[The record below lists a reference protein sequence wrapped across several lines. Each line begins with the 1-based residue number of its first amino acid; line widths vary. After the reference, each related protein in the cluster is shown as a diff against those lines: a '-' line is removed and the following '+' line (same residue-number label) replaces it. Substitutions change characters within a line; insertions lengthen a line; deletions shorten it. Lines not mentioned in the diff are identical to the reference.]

1 MATPSLALGIGLQG
15 KPIDR
20 AAFNM
25 QREIGA
31 QKALQRKQERE
42 LKELEPFKK
51 QLVDL
56 QSKAYL
62 PAQKELLARET
73 AKVYKYMADNIGNV
87 DQWQLSQMVGEL
99 ANRSGLY
106 QRNYIEAEKLRNN
119 PKYQHLQP
127 EIEKIFSV
135 SSPEAFNEIGSQNP
149 IFGFSLNE
157 LGGLNIQPFEA
168 KSAKSTAQTY
178 INNERGRLFGEPTVE
193 TIDGIQKEVYRP
205 REGSFEDVFNFTIND
220 PSTFKFEQSQLFNQ
234 LAQSGN
240 LPDLKT
246 PEGQQQFDQM
256 VKDKIANDIRFQLGF
271 IDLKNIPQK
280 RGDFI
285 INNYPQTQNDGI
297 LQPYDTDLVVSYG
310 GKEMPVSS
318 YATVSLGDL
327 KRTVPATSKTRNAK
341 GQRVK
346 AKTGSTYN
354 QLGVSYVVQSP
365 TEIVITP
372 SDSDVWNN
380 DELREAFSEYLVK
393 DKSGLNKRVYRF
405 EEGMPIP
412 SKLEQTAVNKGVDI
426 DARVLAWALDANNN
440 WIYED
445 ASGTYQSAYL
455 KESDKDK
462 VAIEAIKNR
471 QKEMRDKV
479 NASKPKRNNPAPA
492 PTNTPKADKPT
503 NSRIE
508 NNPSLQ
514 KLINSKSNA
523 PR

>member
-1 MATPSLALGIGLQG
+1 MTTPSLALGIGLQG

-31 QKALQRKQERE
+31 QKALQRKQDKE

-51 QLVDL
+51 QLIDL

-73 AKVYKYMADNIGNV
+73 AKVYKYMADNIGNI

-106 QRNYIEAEKLRNN
+106 QRNYIEAEKIRNDPN
-119 PKYQHLQP
+119 YQHLQP
-127 EIEKIFSV
+127 EIEKIFSI
-135 SSPEAFNEIGSQNP
+135 SSPESFNEIGAQNP
-149 IFGFSLNE
+149 VFGFSLNQ
-157 LGGLNIQPFEA
+157 LGGLNMQPFEA
-168 KSAKSTAQTY
+168 KAAQKTAQDF
-178 INNERGRLFGEPTVE
+178 INSQRDKIFAPPTVE

-205 REGSFEDVFNFTIND
+205 KEGTFESVLDFTVKD
-220 PSTFKFEQSQLFNQ
+220 PTTYRFEANNLYNQ
-234 LAQSGN
+234 LAKSGN
-240 LPDLKT
+240 LPNMKT
-246 PEGQQQFDQM
+246 DEGKQQFDQM
-256 VKDKIANDIRFQLGF
+256 VKDKIANDIRSLTDFA
-271 IDLKNIPQK
+271 DYKNVPK
-280 RGDFI
+280 KGGLTV
-285 INNYPQTQNDGI
+285 NYYAQTQNDGI

-327 KRTVPATSKTRNAK
+327 KRTVPATSKTRNVK

-354 QLGVSYVVQSP
+354 QLGVSYVVQKP

-372 SDSDVWNN
+372 SDSDVWNS

-393 DKSGLNKRVYRF
+393 DKSGVNKRVYRF

-471 QKEMRDKV
+471 QKEMRDKI
-479 NASKPKRNNPAPA
+479 NASKPTRSNPAP
-492 PTNTPKADKPT
+492 
-503 NSRIE
+503 I
-508 NNPSLQ
+508 NPPN
-514 KLINSKSNA
+514 KGNKKEFEEFF
-523 PR
+523 RK